1 MATVHIDYQ
10 KPLGPMKI
18 MHSVNNAPVGNRER
32 GAKNM
37 SNFRYFEEA
46 GIPYCRNHDAS
57 FYSGYEGEYIV
68 DVHRIFRNF
77 DADVNDPASYDF
89 EYTDIYV
96 KNVESVGAHTFYRL
110 GSRIEHGKEFGTLP
124 PKDYF
129 KYAQICEHII
139 RHYTEG
145 WADGFTYDMEYWEIW
160 NEPDNLR
167 SCWGGPIEEFYK
179 FFLIMFKH
187 LKSCFPHLKIGGPAL
202 THSWHDEINHALF
215 DLLRDNGL
223 MLDFYSFHGYNHN
236 PHEVTD
242 NAQNAYD
249 LLCEYGWQ
257 DHTELILNEWN
268 YIQDWRGD
276 DYIYSIHVIKDNGG
290 FKASSFIAATMAVG
304 QSSRVDHMMYYDAMP
319 GTWNSMFDTYFL
331 TPMKGYYPFKMF
343 GQMYRMGEQISAAS
357 DDNDVYAVAARG
369 DGMMGVMATYFDN
382 DDNAPE
388 KEMTVVLD
396 HLPADGMKTVEYY
409 LLDAEHDMVLY
420 RTDRTTAGQ
429 LQTVLPL
436 GLYTTWYIKVTV

>member
-1 MATVHIDYQ
+1 MANVFVDYQ
-10 KPLGPMKI
+10 MPLGPMKI

-89 EYTDIYV
+89 EYTDLYV
-96 KNVESVGAHTFYRL
+96 ANVESVGAHTFYRL

-124 PKDYF
+124 PKDNL
-129 KYAQICEHII
+129 KWAQICEHII

-160 NEPDNLR
+160 NEADNLR
-167 SCWGGPIEEFYK
+167 SCWGGTIEEFYE
-179 FFLIMFKH
+179 FFVTAFKY
-187 LKSCFPHLKIGGPAL
+187 LKTAFPHLKIGGPAW
-202 THSWHDEINHALF
+202 TCSWRDDYNHALF
-215 DLLRDNGL
+215 DRLRGEGM
-223 MLDFYSFHGYNHN
+223 MLDFYSFHGYNHD
-236 PHEVTD
+236 PHEVWD
-242 NAQNAYD
+242 NAGNAYK

-257 DHTELILNEWN
+257 DHTDLILNEWN
-268 YIQDWRGD
+268 YIQNWHGD

-369 DGMMGVMATYFDN
+369 DGTMGVMATYFDN

-396 HLPADGMKTVEYY
+396 HLPSDGMKTVEYY

>member
-1 MATVHIDYQ
+1 MANVFVDYQ
-10 KPLGPMKI
+10 MPLGPMKI

-89 EYTDIYV
+89 EYTDLYV
-96 KNVESVGAHTFYRL
+96 ANVESVGAHTFYRL

-124 PKDYF
+124 PKDNL
-129 KYAQICEHII
+129 KWAQICEHII

-160 NEPDNLR
+160 NEADNLR
-167 SCWGGPIEEFYK
+167 SCWGGTIEEFYE
-179 FFLIMFKH
+179 FFVTAFKY
-187 LKSCFPHLKIGGPAL
+187 LKTAFPHLKIGGPAW
-202 THSWHDEINHALF
+202 TCSWRDDYNHALF
-215 DLLRDNGL
+215 DRLRGEGM
-223 MLDFYSFHGYNHN
+223 MLDFYSFHGYNHD

-242 NAQNAYD
+242 NAGNAYK

-304 QSSRVDHMMYYDAMP
+304 QYSRVDHMMYYDAGP
-319 GTWNSMFDTYFL
+319 GTWNSMFDVDFL

-343 GQMYRMGEQISAAS
+343 GQMYRMGEQISATS

-369 DGMMGVMATYFDN
+369 DGTMGVMATYFDN

-409 LLDAEHDMVLY
+409 LLDLEHDMVLY
-420 RTDRTTAGQ
+420 RTDRTTASQ

-436 GLYTTWYIKVTV
+436 GLYTTWYIRVTV